1 MKTSRPIIMKKPS
14 IQNEPGFI
22 KATCSRLTRIGNS
35 IFSLSRIPAAR
46 AVLLAISLLFSGYA
60 SSAGETERGPTP
72 LKFNSSGKFK
82 IAQFTDIHWN
92 PASENN
98 HLTIENIRLVLKEE
112 APALVI
118 YTGDIVTKGPSYQ
131 GWMDVTRP
139 LVESGLPW
147 AVTLGNH
154 DDEADMTRDQIYDLL
169 LTLPGFIGVKGPEI
183 SGTGNFVLPLKSA
196 ASDKTASL
204 IWCFDSH
211 GYPSDKALGKYDWI
225 KFDQIAWYRQK
236 SAEFSQQNNGQ
247 PFPSLAYFHIPLPE
261 YKLITGLEGT
271 LGRFEEEVCSPDVNS
286 GLFSAFIEMGDVMGM
301 FVGHD
306 HVNNYIGIHQGIAMG
321 YGQVSGADA
330 YGNFPRG
337 SRIVELTEGSRSFKS
352 WIRTAEGISYNFQYH
367 P

>member
-1 MKTSRPIIMKKPS
+1 MKKTSILK
-14 IQNEPGFI
+14 NTGFT
-22 KATCSRLTRIGNS
+22 KAIFSRLPRLGNS
-35 IFSLSRIPAAR
+35 MFLHIAIPGALTI
-46 AVLLAISLLFSGYA
+46 LLIISLLLAGCTSPE
-60 SSAGETERGPTP
+60 GETQVDPTP
-72 LKFNSSGKFK
+72 LKFDASGKFK

-92 PASENN
+92 PASDKN

-112 APALVI
+112 APALII

-169 LTLPGFIGVKGPEI
+169 LTLPGFIGVKGPDI
-183 SGTGNFVLPLKSA
+183 SGTGNFVLPVKSA

-204 IWCFDSH
+204 IWFFDSH

-236 SAEFSQQNNGQ
+236 SAEFSQQNNGL
-247 PFPSLAYFHIPLPE
+247 PLPSLAYFHIPLPE
-261 YKLITGLEGT
+261 YKLITGLEET

-337 SRIVELTEGSRSFKS
+337 SRLVELTEGSRSFKS
-352 WIRTAEGISYNFQYH
+352 WIRSAEGVSYNFQYH

>member
-1 MKTSRPIIMKKPS
+1 MKTSQPINMKKPS
-14 IQNEPGFI
+14 ILKEHGFI
-22 KATCSRLTRIGNS
+22 KAICSGFIRIGNS
-35 IFSLSRIPAAR
+35 IFSLSLIPSAR
-46 AVLLAISLLFSGYA
+46 AVVLVFSLLFTGYS
-60 SSAGETERGPTP
+60 SSAAETQSGPAP
-72 LKFNSSGKFK
+72 LKFNASGKFK

-92 PASENN
+92 PASDKN
-98 HLTIENIRLVLKEE
+98 HLTIENIRMVLKEE
-112 APALVI
+112 APSLVV

-139 LVESGLPW
+139 LIESGIPW

-169 LTLPGFIGVKGPEI
+169 LTLPGFIGVKGPDI
-183 SGTGNFVLPLKSA
+183 SGTGNFVLPLQSSN
-196 ASDKTASL
+196 SDDTKAL
-204 IWCFDSH
+204 IWFFDSH
-211 GYPSDKALGKYDWI
+211 GYPADKTLGKYDWI

-236 SAEFSQQNNGQ
+236 SAEFSQHNDGK

-286 GLFSAFIEMGDVMGM
+286 GLFSAFLEMGDVTGM

-330 YGNFPRG
+330 YGKFPRG

-352 WIRTAEGISYNFQYH
+352 WIRTAEGVSYNFQYH